1 MEMASQ
7 VFDLQV
13 LHWTAKPMLVIFLAA
28 YYRQNVFPLNKTF
41 FLALSCCWLGDILLM
56 FDQHHELF
64 FLSGLSSF
72 LVAHV
77 LLIFSY
83 RQFSFPDNG
92 QNGTLRVRLSF
103 FILLIGSGLVTILYP
118 TLGALKI
125 PAVVYTLALELMVL
139 QSIFRLGR
147 TSTASFWLV
156 FTGAIFFLL
165 SDSLLAIN
173 RFYQPVFYAGVWI
186 MLTYMVALY
195 LIVKGVLAH
204 TQAGKAI

>member
-1 MEMASQ
+1 MASQ
-7 VFDLQV
+7 FFDLQV
-13 LHWTAKPMLVIFLAA
+13 LHWAAKPMLVIFLAS

-41 FLALSCCWLGDILLM
+41 FLALSCCWVGDILLM
-56 FDQHHELF
+56 VDQFHNLF
-64 FLSGLSSF
+64 FLFGLSSF

-92 QNGTLRVRLSF
+92 QNSTLRVRLSF

-125 PAVVYTLALELMVL
+125 PVMVYTVVLALMVL
-139 QSIFRLGR
+139 QAIFRLGR
-147 TSTASFWLV
+147 TSATSFWLV
-156 FTGAIFFLL
+156 FTGAVFFLL

-173 RFYQPVFYAGVWI
+173 RFYQPIFYAGVWI
-186 MLTYMVALY
+186 MLTYMAALY
-195 LIVKGVLAH
+195 LIVKGVVAHPLAD
-204 TQAGKAI
+204 KAI